1 MAYTTQ
7 DLAAIDSAIVA
18 LLSGER
24 VTEIRFTDRLVKYQE
39 VTANELRT
47 LRGEIVRQLGPQRV
61 PLSGRTWATAQTGK
75 GL

>member
-1 MAYTTQ
+1 MAYTPQ

-18 LLSGER
+18 LLAGER

-47 LRGEIVRQLGPQRV
+47 LRGEIARQLGPQRV
-61 PLSGRTWATAQTGK
+61 PLSGRTWACAQAGK

>member
-1 MAYTTQ
+1 MAYTPQ

-18 LLSGER
+18 LLAGER

-47 LRGEIVRQLGPQRV
+47 LRGEIARQLGPQRV
-61 PLSGRTWATAQTGK
+61 PLSGRTWACAQVGK

>member
-1 MAYTTQ
+1 MAYTAQ

-18 LLSGER
+18 LTLGER

-39 VTANELRT
+39 VTADELRK
-47 LRGEIVRQLGPQRV
+47 LRAEIVRQLGPQRV
-61 PLSGRTWATAQTGK
+61 PLSGRTWACTQGGK

>member
-1 MAYTTQ
+1 MAYTPQ

-18 LLSGER
+18 LLAGER

-61 PLSGRTWATAQTGK
+61 PLAGRTWACAHVGK